1 MHDRSFSSVASRAHE
16 VLLAGALAHLST
28 YLQTGCQRSAG
39 FARLLLK
46 RLDETDAGSR
56 EMHHC
61 YQALAE
67 ALSVSPPTS
76 GR

>member
-1 MHDRSFSSVASRAHE
+1 MHEGSFSSVASRAHE
-16 VLLAGALAHLST
+16 ILLAGALDHLST
-28 YLQTGCQRSAG
+28 YLQTGCQRSAAY
-39 FARLLLK
+39 ARLLLK

-56 EMHHC
+56 ELRHC

-67 ALSVSPPTS
+67 ALSVSPPIS